1 MAVSIY
7 NFIERCYKRRSWN
20 VCDEGFT
27 YNRYYSTRLS
37 QAETKAFTKYV
48 KIDLTK
54 DILEL
59 PCIYKYI
66 IGKTLLNNNNCSNI
80 EDCVDTLYIP
90 MYYMVKEP
98 RNLKSSTSIL
108 RALFY
113 DINSNFNLKKVHYSN
128 ITYLGGEGIILY
140 EDYTPLIMYT
150 LQVRKMK
157 DVNNKCKYFPIKPI
171 LRINPIVYTKDDI
184 LAKFIR
190 SKLITKTVDYK
201 DAYYNT
207 ISIYNKHNLYY
218 KEHGDEILNTF
229 EIPANFD
236 IIISDFSDF
245 FVSPKMPDGTFN
257 SDEVN
262 NLLYSNIDTILKD
275 I

>member
-7 NFIERCYKRRSWN
+7 NFIEKCYRGRGWN
-20 VCDEGFT
+20 SYDEGFT
-27 YNRYYSTRLS
+27 YNRYYSRRLS
-37 QAETKAFTKYV
+37 QKETKAFTKYI

-66 IGKTLLNNNNCSNI
+66 IGNTLFNNNNCSNI

-90 MYYMVKEP
+90 MYYMIKEP
-98 RNLKSSTSIL
+98 RDLKSSTSIL

-113 DINSNFNLKKVHYSN
+113 ETSYNFNLKKAHHSD

-140 EDYTPLIMYT
+140 EDYTPLIMFT
-150 LQVRKMK
+150 LQVRKEK
-157 DVNNKCKYFPIKPI
+157 GINNKYKYYPIKPI

-190 SKLITKTVDYK
+190 SKLIAKTIEYK
-201 DAYYNT
+201 EVYYNT
-207 ISIYNKHNLYY
+207 LSIYNKHSLYY